1 MTGSRAQEHD
11 SHGSLHPV
19 RRTVADLSVELAG
32 QGPDLLLVHGL
43 SASRREWE
51 SVAPRLSR
59 RFRVVLPDLAGR
71 GESPAG
77 PTMRF
82 GLEEETGRLT
92 ALFDALALRR
102 PLVVGHSQ
110 GAALA
115 VALADRRDCR
125 GLLLI
130 NPISPFTRRP
140 AALEAL
146 HRPAVRRLAVPIVRH
161 YRHSLTRYILT
172 RRVYADPRSV
182 TEPTVR
188 KYAGYLDAR
197 ENIEAL
203 LRVVADWRPAE
214 LAAYDA
220 RRAEPLL
227 LVTGRGD
234 RRAPPADVCR
244 WAARLGGACVVLEDC
259 AHGVPE
265 EAPDRVVQMILELD
279 RTPPNGRTDGR

>member
-11 SHGSLHPV
+11 SDGLPDPV
-19 RRTVADLSVELAG
+19 RRTVAGLAVELTG
-32 QGPDLLLVHGL
+32 RGTDLLLLHGL

-51 SVAPRLSR
+51 SVAPELSR
-59 RFRVVLPDLAGR
+59 RFRLVLPDLAGR

-77 PTMRF
+77 PAMRF
-82 GLEEETGRLT
+82 GLEEETVRLT
-92 ALFDALALRR
+92 ALYDELALER

-115 VALADRRDCR
+115 VALADRRNCR

-146 HRPAVRRLAVPIVRH
+146 RLHPVRSLAVPIVRH

-182 TEPTVR
+182 TEATVR
-188 KYAGYLDAR
+188 KYAGSLEER

-227 LVTGRGD
+227 LVTGRSD
-234 RRAPPADVCR
+234 RRALPADVHR
-244 WAARLGGACVVLEDC
+244 WAARLGGPCVVLEDC

-279 RTPPNGRTDGR
+279 RTPPNGRTEAR

>member
-1 MTGSRAQEHD
+1 MTGSRAQEHLSDGSPD
-11 SHGSLHPV
+11 SV

-32 QGPDLLLVHGL
+32 RGPDLLLVHGL
-43 SASRREWE
+43 SANRREWE
-51 SVAPRLSR
+51 SVAPELAR
-59 RFRVVLPDLAGR
+59 RFRLVLPDLAGR

-77 PTMRF
+77 PDMRF
-82 GLEEETGRLT
+82 GLEEEADRLT
-92 ALFDALALRR
+92 ALYDELALQR

-130 NPISPFTRRP
+130 NPISPFTHRP

-146 HRPAVRRLAVPIVRH
+146 RLRAVRRLAVPLVRH

-182 TEPTVR
+182 TEATVR
-188 KYAGYLDAR
+188 KYAGSLEAQ
-197 ENIEAL
+197 ENIEAV
-203 LRVVADWRPAE
+203 LRVVADWRPSE

-220 RRAEPLL
+220 RRTEPLL
-227 LVTGRGD
+227 LVTGRSD
-234 RRAPPADVCR
+234 RRAPPSDVRR
-244 WAARLGGACVVLEDC
+244 WAARLGGDCVVLEDC

-265 EAPDRVVQMILELD
+265 EAPGRVVQMVLELD
-279 RTPPNGRTDGR
+279 RTLPNGRTDAR

>member
-1 MTGSRAQEHD
+1 MAAAT
-11 SHGSLHPV
+11 
-19 RRTVADLSVELAG
+19 SVKLVISS
-32 QGPDLLLVHGL
+32 QVQLIDLVH
-43 SASRREWE
+43 SASEKMAE
-51 SVAPRLSR
+51 Y
-59 RFRVVLPDLAGR
+59 AG
-71 GESPAG
+71 
-77 PTMRF
+77 
-82 GLEEETGRLT
+82 
-92 ALFDALALRR
+92 FDADEALN
-102 PLVVGHSQ
+102 VG
-110 GAALA
+110 LA
-115 VALADRRDCR
+115 VREAVINAIIHGNKQDPKLKVDVTLTVEARELKAKVRDYGEGFDPDATPDPTINNNIMKTSGR

-182 TEPTVR
+182 TEATVR

-214 LAAYDA
+214 LAAYDT